1 MGFEEL
7 EHTADLRL
15 RVRGATLDEVF
26 AEAGRAIFREMY
38 GPCKDGG
45 VEQTIELETENLEAL
60 LFDYLSELL
69 FITDVENVVFCTF
82 DVNIQG
88 TRLTAVLR
96 GEPFDPDRHAGGT
109 LIKGV
114 SYSGLEIRRDKDGYV
129 VEIIF
134 DV

>member
-1 MGFEEL
+1 MSFEEL

-15 RVRGATLDEVF
+15 RVRGATLDEIF
-26 AEAGRAIFREMY
+26 AEAGRAIFQVMY
-38 GPCKDGG
+38 GCCKDRG
-45 VEQTIELETENLEAL
+45 VERRIEVEAESLDSL

-96 GEPFDPDRHAGGT
+96 GEPLDPARHSGGT

-114 SYSGLEIRRDKDGYV
+114 SYSGLEIRRDEEGYV
-129 VEIIF
+129 VEIIL